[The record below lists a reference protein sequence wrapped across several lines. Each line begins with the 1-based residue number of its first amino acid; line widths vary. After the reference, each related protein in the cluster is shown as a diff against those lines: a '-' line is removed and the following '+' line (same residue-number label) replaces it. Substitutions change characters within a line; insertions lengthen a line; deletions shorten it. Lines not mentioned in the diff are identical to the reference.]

1 MQKDFLNAVEF
12 SHLLLKENVGAG
24 DLVIDATAGNGH
36 DTKYLAELVGAEG
49 KVFSFDIQENAV
61 NRTRELLKING
72 LAERAELVLDSHAN
86 IDQYL
91 TQKISAAIFNLGY
104 LPGGNKEIITKSE
117 STTAALNKSIELLKK
132 NGVIIL
138 VIYSG
143 HSGGK
148 EEKKVLLDFASEL
161 NYKKFNVL
169 NYDFLNQP
177 GPPPQVLAIKKRI

>member
-1 MQKDFLNAVEF
+1 M
-12 SHLLLKENVGAG
+12 
-24 DLVIDATAGNGH
+24 
-36 DTKYLAELVGAEG
+36 
-49 KVFSFDIQENAV
+49 
-61 NRTRELLKING
+61 
-72 LAERAELVLDSHAN
+72 DSHAN